1 MLRAKNSA
9 VPPEF
14 LQQGGTLVAITGDP
28 VLPYYISGNLLR
40 GDNQHLDLYAHT
52 KPHTLWKIGSIKT
65 PLQHLLLSKN
75 NINTHNCQ

>member
-14 LQQGGTLVAITGDP
+14 LQKGGTLFAITGDP
-28 VLPYYISGNLLR
+28 VLPYCISGNQLR

-52 KPHTLWKIGSIKT
+52 KRI
-65 PLQHLLLSKN
+65 LSERPAVSKLPF
-75 NINTHNCQ
+75 NTFY